1 MVATPQLRSAKDG
14 STNIRKIGRT
24 VIGASLFVIFMTLV
38 GLVQMGFPPMGDIG
52 HFAFDSSFV
61 LIPMALWGVAT
72 GIGLRRGWRWSR
84 ISMLIFGGLLA
95 FFCAAPALGFFL
107 IQRDGFGWV
116 QIAGIRAI
124 GLLFLIPSAL
134 VGRWY
139 WYFVGEEARAYFRG
153 TRKAATSAV

>member
-1 MVATPQLRSAKDG
+1 MAPTPQLGRAKD
-14 STNIRKIGRT
+14 SAPNIKRIGRT

-72 GIGLRRGWRWSR
+72 GIGLTRAWRWSR

-95 FFCAAPALGFFL
+95 LFCAAPALGFL
-107 IQRDGFGWV
+107 LMQRGGFGWL
-116 QIAGIRAI
+116 QIAGLRAI

-134 VGRWY
+134 VVRWHL
-139 WYFVGEEARAYFRG
+139 YFISDDARAYFHG
-153 TRKAATSAV
+153 KQITATSAV